1 MKQIATALVVLVI
14 MAGLIVLWPTFEE
27 PEMPSPMGPEDAL
40 TESTTYQQTAPLT
53 GVLTG
58 LLIVQPA
65 SGPIAGKG
73 MSVILNDL
81 SNLKEG
87 DDIALFVPQ
96 EDSVHQGSVT
106 GVSITGSGNRVI
118 TGFLDGR
125 YRFVFTVGKFQ
136 TFGTIQTQAGRYQ
149 LEARDGTGRIVS
161 VKTINEGLDFSQPD
175 YIVPERKVLRHD
187 ERAKEAAREPE
198 V

>member
-1 MKQIATALVVLVI
+1 MKKIATALVVLVI
-14 MAGLIVLWPTFEE
+14 MAGLTVFWPTFEE
-27 PEMPSPMGPEDAL
+27 PEMTSPTGQEDTL
-40 TESTTYQQTAPLT
+40 TEPTTYQQTASLT
-53 GVLTG
+53 GP
-58 LLIVQPA
+58 LIVQPA
-65 SGPIAGKG
+65 SAPIAGKG
-73 MSVILNDL
+73 MSVNLTDL

-87 DDIALFVPQ
+87 DDVALFVPQ
-96 EDSVHQGSVT
+96 EDSVHEGRVT
-106 GVSITGSGNRVI
+106 EVSITGSGNRVI
-118 TGFLDGR
+118 TGFLDGH

-175 YIVPERKVLRHD
+175 YVVPGRKVLRHE